1 MGVKGYWGAG
11 VFLVVLFAMVLS
23 AILIPER
30 QEEKD
35 TGLPSTA
42 EELIAAAKTMPI
54 GTPESAIV
62 AVMGEPKGKREVLPG
77 LTSWSWGDVT
87 ISIYKG
93 KICGMEGCNL
103 MTRGEMIPAEL
114 QTPENMKPKPLSP
127 EGKSPAESAASAG
140 D

>member
-35 TGLPSTA
+35 TGLPSNA
-42 EELIAAAKTMPI
+42 DELIAAAKTLSV
-54 GTPESAIV
+54 GASESTIP
-62 AVMGEPKGKREVLPG
+62 AVMGEPKSKQELMPG
-77 LTSWSWGDVT
+77 LVRWSWGDVT
-87 ISIYKG
+87 IAVYKG
-93 KICGMEGCNL
+93 KICGIEGCNL

-114 QTPENMKPKPLSP
+114 QTPRNMKPKPLSP

-140 D
+140 E

>member
-35 TGLPSTA
+35 TGLPSSA
-42 EELIAAAKTMPI
+42 EELIAAAKTLSV
-54 GTPESAIV
+54 GAPESTILP
-62 AVMGEPKGKREVLPG
+62 VMGEPTAKREVFPG
-77 LTSWSWGDVT
+77 LISWSWGDVT
-87 ISIYKG
+87 IAVYKG

-103 MTRGEMIPAEL
+103 MTRGEMVPAEL

-127 EGKSPAESAASAG
+127 EGKPPAESAASANN
-140 D
+140 

>member
-35 TGLPSTA
+35 TGLPSSA
-42 EELIAAAKTMPI
+42 DELIAAAKTLSV
-54 GTPESAIV
+54 GAPESTILP
-62 AVMGEPKGKREVLPG
+62 VMGEPKTKQELMPG
-77 LTSWSWGDVT
+77 LVRWSWGDVT
-87 ISIYKG
+87 ISVYKG
-93 KICGMEGCNL
+93 KICGMEGCNM

-114 QTPENMKPKPLSP
+114 QTPENLKPKPLSP
-127 EGKSPAESAASAG
+127 AGKSPAESAASANN
-140 D
+140 